1 MHAAADAVGVSLHQL
16 QMMVVGMS
24 VLTVAGNIDYHS
36 INNDYIT
43 VNIGMSVL
51 TVAGE
56 IVILRL
62 ILRPE
67 IIL

>member
-43 VNIGMSVL
+43 VL
-51 TVAGE
+51 TMT
-56 IVILRL
+56 ISQ
-62 ILRPE
+62 
-67 IIL
+67 